1 MASLNRVTLIGNV
14 GSDVEMRYLP
24 SGDGVANFRLATS
37 DKWKDKQTGE
47 QKEVTEWHRLVCFRR
62 LAEIANEYV
71 KKGSQLYI
79 EGSIKTRKWTDKD
92 GQERYTVEIEV
103 SELKMLG
110 SRREGDGQGN
120 SRPAQSSGNAG
131 GGGNGEAPER
141 APSHQGR
148 KPSFDDMDD
157 DIPFAY
163 STMAY
168 DPTFTKATS
177 RVRRTA

>member
-92 GQERYTVEIEV
+92 GQERYSTEIEV
-103 SELKMLG
+103 TELKMLG
-110 SRREGDGQGN
+110 SRREGDGQGS
-120 SRPAQSSGNAG
+120 SRPAQQSRSSAG
-131 GGGNGEAPER
+131 GGGNGEPPAR
-141 APSHQGR
+141 APAHAGG
-148 KPSFDDMDD
+148 FDESD
-157 DIPFAY
+157 DIPFAD
-163 STMAY
+163 MAMSY
-168 DPTFTKATS
+168 DATFTKATS